1 MSILTDAKDA
11 LSLFQELQNI
21 WRKRAFIFIIVVIE
35 IISYIKFAYK
45 WIETINFYHIEI
57 WLLILLILFTY
68 IAWLIVSKRLF
79 FRDSWGIFYWI
90 ITYLTLVAI
99 FPLYISQ

>member
-35 IISYIKFAYK
+35 IISEEKVFCCYN
-45 WIETINFYHIEI
+45 E
-57 WLLILLILFTY
+57 
-68 IAWLIVSKRLF
+68 
-79 FRDSWGIFYWI
+79 
-90 ITYLTLVAI
+90 
-99 FPLYISQ
+99 PLQSYVIYFKTVPLSNL